1 MEDKMLFT
9 RATKIIV
16 KLEAISR
23 TGINDIEIYLPFLYK
38 VEIFATHNRWVFS
51 ISHKNKTKVN

>member
-38 VEIFATHNRWVFS
+38 VEIFATHNR
-51 ISHKNKTKVN
+51 